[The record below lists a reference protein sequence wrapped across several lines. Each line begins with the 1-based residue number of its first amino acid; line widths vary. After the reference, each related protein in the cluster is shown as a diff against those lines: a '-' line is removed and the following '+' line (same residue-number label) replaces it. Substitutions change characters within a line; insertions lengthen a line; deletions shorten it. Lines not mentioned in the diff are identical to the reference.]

1 MRQVKPTMR
10 HVKLKMRQVKP
21 TMRHVKLKMRQV
33 KPTLRQVILLP
44 LLVLACARTPEEPVL
59 ARAGGRVITRAEF
72 IERAEFSPALQFQ
85 GVESARPGYLL
96 GLLID
101 EKLAAQAA
109 ETAGTDT
116 TALLRQLTGYI
127 EEMAMAREL
136 FRAEVRDKVTLDPA
150 EIDRAVQRQ
159 AQIRTVDYLVFA
171 DEALA
176 RHYQQRLAAGEG
188 FSAALRA
195 LYGAAADTA
204 ANRRLIRWG
213 ENEPVIEEAAWA
225 LEPGQTSGVIEVN
238 GAFMVMRLEE
248 ITSAPAL
255 TESAVAERSRRART
269 VLRNRREA
277 AESDRFIASFALAR
291 NLQFNRGL
299 VERAA
304 GVLADLEAPGDEGGS
319 SLPPERQVAGE
330 VIAGA
335 RQALATELATPL
347 ATWSGGAIILGQLLE
362 RWQGINPAI
371 DQVTARARRRAVVR
385 SFSLII
391 RDAMLAQ
398 EARRRGLDN
407 SAAVR
412 AEVRVWRDHYL
423 ALAWLEERTRH
434 GRSAAAAL
442 QQLRRGSAVEAD
454 SVMLRGIEL
463 SAIPLL
469 ALRPGQYNA
478 QVVPPWITFE

>member
-1 MRQVKPTMR
+1 MRQVELQKC
-10 HVKLKMRQVKP
+10 HVKLRMRQVE
-21 TMRHVKLKMRQV
+21 LKIR
-33 KPTLRQVILLP
+33 PVILLP
-44 LLVLACARTPEEPVL
+44 LLVLACTRAPEEPVL

-72 IERAEFSPALQFQ
+72 IERAEFSPALHFQ
-85 GVESARPGYLL
+85 GPEPARAGYLL

-109 ETAGTDT
+109 EVAGTDT

-136 FRAEVRDKVTLDPA
+136 YRVEVRDKVTLEPA
-150 EIDRAVQRQ
+150 EIDSAIQRQ
-159 AQIRTVDYLVFA
+159 AQIRQVGYLVFEDA
-171 DEALA
+171 ALA
-176 RHYQQRLAAGEG
+176 RHYQQQLATGEE

-248 ITSAPAL
+248 ITLAPAL
-255 TESAVAERSRRART
+255 TENAAAERIRRART
-269 VLRNRREA
+269 VLRSRREA
-277 AESDRFIASFALAR
+277 AESDRFIAAFALEKK
-291 NLQFNRGL
+291 LQFNRGL

-304 GVLADLEAPGDEGGS
+304 GVLAGPASPAPDAGQ
-319 SLPPERQVAGE
+319 SLPAERPVTGE

-335 RQALATELATPL
+335 RQALAAELATPL
-347 ATWSGGAIILGQLLE
+347 ATWSGGAITLGQLLE
-362 RWQGINPAI
+362 RWQGINPVI
-371 DQVTARARRRAVVR
+371 DQATARARRQAVVR
-385 SFSLII
+385 SFSLIV

-412 AEVRVWRDHYL
+412 AEVRIWRDHYL
-423 ALAWLEERTRH
+423 ALAWLEEKTRQ
-434 GRSAAAAL
+434 GQTAAAVL
-442 QQLRRGSAVEAD
+442 QQLRRGSIVEAD
-454 SVMLRGIEL
+454 SAMLRGVEL
-463 SAIPLL
+463 STIPML

-478 QVVPPWITFE
+478 QLVPPWITFE